1 MILDTLTNSERYS
14 SVHPLFARAF
24 EALRNAHTLAPG
36 THTIDGDKL
45 FIIITEQHSEPAH
58 NIRLEAHRK
67 YIDIQAALD
76 GSFDIGWRALEQCRT
91 LYRDY
96 DTDAD
101 VVLFDDRPDF
111 FAALRP
117 GMVAILFPGDAH
129 APLPPVGSVRKA
141 VIKVSV

>member
-45 FIIITEQHSEPAH
+45 FIIITEQYSEPAH

-76 GSFDIGWRALEQCRT
+76 GSFDIGWKALEQCRM

-117 GMVAILFPGDAH
+117 GMVAILFSSDAH